1 MTCHMPVIS
10 PISDKSDRMQKCIA
24 CNSPLHEDHQLRKHF
39 EFPDIIEG
47 SFTILRCGNCR
58 LRRLDPIPTPKQYEI
73 IYGDAYFSAQSGSA
87 EGIDYERYR
96 PDRIRIYQHKLERL
110 KVRAPTARTLVDIGA
125 GVGDFLNLC
134 KNRYDIHGLELSD
147 YAVQQAKRKFGISIK
162 QGPADSIAAFDRTFD
177 IIHMHHVFEH
187 LPDPTHFLQEVK
199 KCMHDHTIFLFEV
212 PHQFEELNFI
222 LLNLVRRPSYL
233 KGLYAVHHP
242 FFYTQSSLKRLLQ
255 NSGFDILD
263 ITSCPAEKK
272 YYLIDS
278 PVKRIGRILLFILQK
293 LTGRGS
299 VIEVICKINPDH
311 SAKAEPVPSAGEKS
325 SP

>member
-1 MTCHMPVIS
+1 MPAILPNS
-10 PISDKSDRMQKCIA
+10 EKSNGMQNCIA
-24 CNSPLHEDHQLRKHF
+24 CNSPMHEDHRVAKHF
-39 EFPDIIEG
+39 EFPDIFRV
-47 SFTILRCGNCR
+47 SLTILRCDNCR

-73 IYGDAYFSAQSGSA
+73 VYRDTYFSVQSGSD
-87 EGIDYERYR
+87 EGIDYEKNR

-110 KVRAPTARTLVDIGA
+110 EFWAPAARTLIDIGA
-125 GVGDFLNLC
+125 GDGDFLNLC

-162 QGPADSIAAFDRTFD
+162 QGPADSITDFDRKFD

-199 KCMHDHTIFLFEV
+199 KCMHDRSIFLFEV

-222 LLNLVRRPSYL
+222 LRNLFRGPSSL

-255 NSGFDILD
+255 NSGFDILN
-263 ITSCPAEKK
+263 ITSCPTEKK

-278 PVKRIGRILLFILQK
+278 PVKRLGRLLLFMFQK
-293 LTGRGS
+293 LTGRGP
-299 VIEVICKINPDH
+299 VIEVICKINPNH
-311 SAKAEPVPSAGEKS
+311 SAMAEPVP
-325 SP
+325 